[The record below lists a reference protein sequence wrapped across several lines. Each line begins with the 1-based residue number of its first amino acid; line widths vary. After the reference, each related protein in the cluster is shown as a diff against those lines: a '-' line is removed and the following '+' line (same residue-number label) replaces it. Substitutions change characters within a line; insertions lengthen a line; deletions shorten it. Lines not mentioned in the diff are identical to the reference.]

1 MKKFSGTKE
10 IIDLAWDVYM
20 YEENSDDAVDLFY
33 LLNEFAD
40 ELKSDS
46 KGAINVIEN
55 KITQI
60 KEWCVKKKVCPE
72 CGERLEFEHNPDY
85 DTYVPYGD
93 TTVLESEGGCLVCH
107 NCGFRAEE

>member
-1 MKKFSGTKE
+1 MKNFDNIKY
-10 IIDLAWDVYM
+10 IANLVWDVY
-20 YEENSDDAVDLFY
+20 EDEDNNIVDAIEV
-33 LLNEFAD
+33 LNGLVD

-46 KGAINVIEN
+46 KGAINAIES

-60 KEWCVKKKVCPE
+60 KEWCVKNEVCPE

-107 NCGFRAEE
+107 NCGFRTEE